1 MQTQEQINATGELTI
16 VVTDQTTG
24 VVKTSVTV
32 PNLVTTAGKA
42 WIASRLRDTSIPAQM
57 SHMAVGT
64 SSTTPAV
71 ADTVLGAELATRQ
84 ALITAGGSV
93 ASNTVTYSA
102 SFPAG
107 ICTGA
112 LTEAGIFNASSA
124 GTLLCHT
131 VFAVVNKGVNDS
143 MTITWSV
150 TLS

>member
-71 ADTVLGAELATRQ
+71 ADTVLGTELNRQ
-84 ALITAGGSV
+84 ALITAGGTVS
-93 ASNTVTYSA
+93 ANTVTYSA
-102 SFPAG
+102 SFAAG
-107 ICTGA
+107 SGTGA

-131 VFAVVNKGVNDS
+131 VFSVVNKGANDS